1 MHVRSLAPL
10 PGWSHLEPRTSFCEL
25 TWAGCGREHRR
36 LPVCVGGACHK
47 RHTISC
53 CFLSTYHVPGP
64 ILDTL
69 TQECHLTLTPSPQG
83 RQKRCYPMETEAQR
97 GFCDWLKVT
106 QLGSRARLKLRPTLR
121 MGSLPPVKGG
131 ASLLGATPGDQP
143 VAPKSLPASPSPGT
157 EAVPSFPQLSIQ
169 VCSFN

>member
-1 MHVRSLAPL
+1 M
-10 PGWSHLEPRTSFCEL
+10 W
-25 TWAGCGREHRR
+25 
-36 LPVCVGGACHK
+36 GGACHK

-106 QLGSRARLKLRPTLR
+106 QLGSRDRLKLRPTLR
-121 MGSLPPVKGG
+121 MGSLPPVKEGG
-131 ASLLGATPGDQP
+131 KPVGSHPRRSACGSEKPPSVPIPGD
-143 VAPKSLPASPSPGT
+143 
-157 EAVPSFPQLSIQ
+157 
-169 VCSFN
+169 